1 MKFVLAPD
9 SFKESMS
16 AKTAALAMKK
26 GIMKV
31 FPEAECVIVPM
42 ADGGEGTLESLVSAT
57 EGEII
62 KTDVIGP
69 LGKKVTAEYGL
80 LGDSETAVIEMA
92 SASGLQLIKPEDR
105 NPLHTTSYGTGQ
117 LIKHALDKGVN
128 RILIGIGGSATN
140 DGGVGML
147 QALGVSFK
155 DKDGEELVF
164 GGGALKHLH
173 TIDMSGLDERIHNV
187 QIDVACDVNN
197 PLIGPTGASAIF
209 GPQKGAT
216 RDMVTILDHNLTH
229 YVKVIKEQLGED
241 IAFVAGAGAAGG
253 MGAGLLAFLSARLKK
268 GIDLVIEYTRLE
280 EYVKDADFVFTGE
293 GSIDGQTLYG
303 KTPYGVATVAKKY
316 SVPVITFAGKIGNDI
331 DALYENGFNAI
342 VGILKEVT
350 SLKESLESGESNL
363 AFATE
368 NVCRILKINRID

>member
-229 YVKVIKEQLGED
+229 YAKVIKEQLGED

-316 SVPVITFAGKIGNDI
+316 SVPVIAFAGKIGNDI